1 MSSFNRG
8 LHWDL
13 KAKVKPFPRSF
24 RLVGTTP
31 DIITNVPPA
40 FQTTTTGGLVW
51 SVGVRI
57 QHPRNMD
64 KDEVEPASKLQKN
77 LNALKSYGA
86 LQGIWDGVED
96 LSVPNKTETMLILKG
111 TIASSGTNAR
121 NIPAQV
127 LNVLKTGSGTVNA
140 VYVAGGV
147 SLQSKYCSC

>member
-1 MSSFNRG
+1 
-8 LHWDL
+8 
-13 KAKVKPFPRSF
+13 
-24 RLVGTTP
+24 
-31 DIITNVPPA
+31 
-40 FQTTTTGGLVW
+40 
-51 SVGVRI
+51 
-57 QHPRNMD
+57 MD